1 MTDEAIKETILI
13 EIDDSAEPKVK
24 INGEPVDSL
33 LLAIYRDG
41 RGQFWTRGPRAEDI
55 SHLLSIV
62 NAAHLKTI
70 IGILGE

>member
-13 EIDDSAEPKVK
+13 EIDDSQEPKVK
-24 INGEPVDSL
+24 INGEPVDSMI
-33 LLAIYRDG
+33 LAIYKND
-41 RGQFWTRGPRAEDI
+41 RGQFWSRGSRAEDI

-70 IGILGE
+70 IGILEE